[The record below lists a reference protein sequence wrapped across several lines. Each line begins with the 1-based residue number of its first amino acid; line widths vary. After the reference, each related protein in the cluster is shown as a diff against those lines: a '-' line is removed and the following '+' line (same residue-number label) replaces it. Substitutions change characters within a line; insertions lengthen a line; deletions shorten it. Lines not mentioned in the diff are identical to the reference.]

1 MDGSRQK
8 AKPANICIRRSRE
21 DSHLNRRKH
30 HHRGRMNRKDMGT
43 RTSQVGETT
52 ATTNHTRIEEAGETT
67 ETRGHHSLGRTG
79 TGELSRSG
87 MRMPRGTS
95 MKQEK
100 KEPQMAAKYQ
110 NL

>member
-30 HHRGRMNRKDMGT
+30 HHRGRMNREDMGT

-79 TGELSRSG
+79 TVDHFRCGTST
-87 MRMPRGTS
+87 PRGTCTR
-95 MKQEK
+95 
-100 KEPQMAAKYQ
+100 KETMGLQKVVRYQ
-110 NL
+110 RS